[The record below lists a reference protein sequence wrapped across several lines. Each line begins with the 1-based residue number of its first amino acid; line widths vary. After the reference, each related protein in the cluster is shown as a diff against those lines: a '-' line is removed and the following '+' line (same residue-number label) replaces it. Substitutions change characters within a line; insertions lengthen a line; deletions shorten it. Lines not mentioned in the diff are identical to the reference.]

1 MTATL
6 LATHRVDKPWGRHR
20 LWPGFADPAADGEPV
35 GEIWFQTPGDSTP
48 DLLIKYLFTSEKL
61 SVQVHPDDAQ
71 AHAAGLPRG
80 KDECW
85 VILAAD
91 PGATIAMGTKEPTTR
106 EALRRGAEDGSIVD
120 MLDWKPVRAG
130 DFLYCPAGTIHAIGG
145 GITLVE
151 TQQNV
156 DLTYRLYDYG
166 SDREL
171 HLDDGLAVADPN
183 PITPRP
189 IVGEVSEGRT
199 ILCEG
204 PKFVLERWAGGDRDV
219 ALPDGVT
226 GWLTPLKGEGVAD
239 GVAWRAGECLT
250 LTGRSHVHASAG
262 SDLLFAY
269 PGDKRI

>member
-6 LATHRVDKPWGRHR
+6 LATKRVEKPWGRHD
-20 LWPGFADPAADGEPV
+20 LWPGFSNPAPEGQPV
-35 GEIWFQTPGDSTP
+35 GEIWFQTPDAGAP
-48 DLLIKYLFTSEKL
+48 DLLIKYLFPGERL
-61 SVQVHPDDAQ
+61 SVQDHPDDAAAQ
-71 AHAAGLPRG
+71 AAGFPRG

-91 PGATIAMGTKEPTTR
+91 AGATIALGTKEPTTR
-106 EALRRGAEDGSIVD
+106 EALRKGALDGSIVD
-120 MLDWKPVRAG
+120 MLDWKKVRAG
-130 DFLYCPAGTIHAIGG
+130 DFIYAPAGTIHAIGG

-151 TQQNV
+151 VQQNV

-171 HLDDGLAVADPN
+171 HLDQGLAVADPN
-183 PITPRP
+183 PFEIRP

-204 PKFVLERWAGGDRDV
+204 PKFVLERWAGGDREI

-226 GWLTPLKGEGVAD
+226 GWLTPLKGQGAVG
-239 GVAWRAGECLT
+239 GVAWHAGECVM
-250 LTGRSHVHASAG
+250 LTGADHLAASAD

-269 PGDKRI
+269 PGEKRI

>member
-6 LATHRVDKPWGRHR
+6 LATKRVEKPWGRHD
-20 LWPGFADPAADGEPV
+20 LWPGFADPAPGAPPI
-35 GEIWFQTPGDSTP
+35 GEIWFQTPAAGAP
-48 DLLIKYLFTSEKL
+48 ELLIKYLFPGERL
-61 SVQVHPDDAQ
+61 SVQDHPTDAEAQQ
-71 AHAAGLPRG
+71 AGYPRG

-85 VILAAD
+85 VILAAE
-91 PGATIAMGTKEPTTR
+91 PGATIAMGTKQSTTR

-120 MLDWKPVRAG
+120 MLDWKPVKEG

-183 PITPRP
+183 PIVPRP

-199 ILCEG
+199 ILVEG
-204 PKFVLERWAGGDRDV
+204 PKFVVERWSGGEREV
-219 ALPDGVT
+219 TLPDGVT
-226 GWLTPLKGEGVAD
+226 GWLTPLTGDGVVD
-239 GVAWRAGECLT
+239 GVAWKAGECVT
-250 LTGRSHVHASAG
+250 VTGTAHVSAAAG
-262 SDLLFAY
+262 SDVLFAY
-269 PGDKRI
+269 PGATRI

>member
-6 LATHRVDKPWGRHR
+6 LATKRVEKPWGRHD
-20 LWPGFADPAADGEPV
+20 LWPGFDNPAPDAPPI
-35 GEIWFQTPGDSTP
+35 GEIWFQTPDAGTP
-48 DLLIKYLFTSEKL
+48 ELLIKYLFPGERL
-61 SVQVHPDDAQ
+61 SVQDHPTDAEAQ
-71 AHAAGLPRG
+71 KAGFPRG

-85 VILAAD
+85 VILDAE
-91 PGATIAMGTKEPTTR
+91 PGATIAMGTKQPTTR
-106 EALRRGAEDGSIVD
+106 EALREGAKDGSIVD
-120 MLDWKPVRAG
+120 MLDWKKVKAG

-183 PITPRP
+183 PITPQP
-189 IVGEVSEGRT
+189 IIGEVSEGRT
-199 ILCEG
+199 VLCEG
-204 PKFVLERWAGGDRDV
+204 PKFVLERWAGGDRDI
-219 ALPDGVT
+219 ALPEGVT
-226 GWLTPLKGEGVAD
+226 GWLTPLKGEGVVD
-239 GVAWRAGECLT
+239 GVAWRAGECVT
-250 LTGRSHVHASAG
+250 VTGSAHLKASAG